1 VASLINYFV
10 AGGSVAIK
18 VNEDVGRLFQTLK
31 GFRQGDPLS
40 PMLFNIVADM
50 FAIMTE
56 QTKVDGL
63 IEGVIPHLVDG
74 GLFILQ
80 YADDTIFMEYDLEKS
95 RNLKLI
101 LEQLSGLKLTFII
114 VSCFVLVRR
123 KTRSMLTPTYL
134 GMGRA
139 SFL

>member
-1 VASLINYFV
+1 VS
-10 AGGSVAIK
+10 GGSVAIK
-18 VNEDVGRLFQTLK
+18 VNDDVGRLFQTLK

-114 VSCFVLVRR
+114 VSCFVLVRL
-123 KTRSMLTPTYL
+123 KTRSMLTPTCL
-134 GMGRA
+134 VVGKA
-139 SFL
+139 NFL